1 MWGRLPMKQII
12 SIILR
17 FLISAGML
25 VLVFRDHSLSGEMMP
40 HLRALSREWPWT
52 LAGLA
57 SVGMSILVHAWRWWV
72 VLRVQV
78 PGISFGLTFR
88 ATLVSGLFNIAS
100 LGPIGPDAY
109 RILALRRHFPTQGM
123 AIGASVVLDHLAGLI
138 SMAMVYLGFGL
149 VALKQWPGQATAVQG
164 LLRSFSI
171 FLLIS
176 SVGIVLSVIS
186 LSPRVMNWGRKRLP
200 WLLNHPFMIKMEE
213 SFKPLWT
220 TWPSSLLASFISLSV
235 FFFSFFA
242 FYCGVRAVG
251 GHADLMPVMIAMP
264 VVDMAAAIP
273 ISVSGLGVREK
284 TFETLMSALSGLP
297 HSTAVAGSL
306 AGWVFNVIWGLVG
319 GVVFILNRPVEEPA
333 ETAVAHRLS
342 TADE

>member
-1 MWGRLPMKQII
+1 MMWGRLPMKQII

-176 SVGIVLSVIS
+176 S
-186 LSPRVMNWGRKRLP
+186 
-200 WLLNHPFMIKMEE
+200 FMIKMEE